1 MNVIGLVLRAV
12 STTYTTTVGNVDA
25 KVSVIIEPEADQV
38 KTSICPGVSKIA
50 YLWWKTMSDV
60 NKFNNYFFTQMK
72 GTACF
77 VISPQSL

>member
-1 MNVIGLVLRAV
+1 MKGSLVLYRMLHAYSMLDMNVIGLVLRAV

-50 YLWWKTMSDV
+50 YL
-60 NKFNNYFFTQMK
+60 
-72 GTACF
+72 
-77 VISPQSL
+77 